1 MRGEPSTELD
11 PSLKIF
17 SAEEGGLRRTF
28 LAAARQARAEP
39 MGFGASGA
47 GPLGVRRRGSERAGT
62 NPWLQ
67 AAEEPVEELPPL
79 WVKIFGISIG
89 KALIRAM
96 AKAAPALVG
105 FLWRKTPQVVRS
117 IATKRERR

>member
-1 MRGEPSTELD
+1 M
-11 PSLKIF
+11 
-17 SAEEGGLRRTF
+17 GL
-28 LAAARQARAEP
+28 
-39 MGFGASGA
+39 GASEA